1 MNALLNNP
9 TLHNLALLAGR
20 ALLSALYIISGY
32 GKIVGYAGTQA
43 YMEKAGVPGAL
54 LPLVILTELGGGL
67 AILVGWQMRLVAVL
81 LAGFTV
87 LTALMFHN
95 DWSQQSQQINF
106 LKNLSITGG
115 FLAMFAAGAG
125 QYSVDGRKVD

>member
-1 MNALLNNP
+1 
-9 TLHNLALLAGR
+9 
-20 ALLSALYIISGY
+20 
-32 GKIVGYAGTQA
+32 
-43 YMEKAGVPGAL
+43 KAGVPGAL

-67 AILVGWQMRLVAVL
+67 AILLGWQTRLIAVL

-106 LKNLSITGG
+106 LKNLSIAGG
-115 FLAMFAAGAG
+115 FLALFAAGAG
-125 QYSVDGRKVD
+125 RFSVDGREVD